1 MSVLGPNASVHRLPL
16 LATFNWTLTLRLPA
30 SSFDHKEDLGK
41 RCTHGCH
48 RESSAFTW
56 CSAGICGLTEGSC
69 LWSDLLRSLQRS
81 CCHWEWWGGS
91 STTKKPRVN
100 TEGWTVTMT
109 NLVIRCEVKS
119 YIIYGQHSA
128 PWLWTTAPGC
138 RKTLVEFFLSCSSA
152 SAFIWWLNNK
162 VTNRAVWL
170 CCQLWSTTETSLHWY
185 G

>member
-1 MSVLGPNASVHRLPL
+1 MNNWNQILIIHWERYVYSTILFLLRFFSVLLGCQCWGLMRPCIGSLCWLRLIGPSLFVFLPL
-16 LATFNWTLTLRLPA
+16 PLIIKKTSA
-30 SSFDHKEDLGK
+30 K

-119 YIIYGQHSA
+119 YIIYG
-128 PWLWTTAPGC
+128 
-138 RKTLVEFFLSCSSA
+138 
-152 SAFIWWLNNK
+152 
-162 VTNRAVWL
+162 
-170 CCQLWSTTETSLHWY
+170 
-185 G
+185 